1 MRRMSPQARAQ
12 LLREFVRDL
21 PAHAL
26 AFSDRLE
33 TSVHRIQAARREA
46 RLREPVHG
54 VDERWRYERR
64 GHTQGGLSRQQRHL
78 TTDDDA

>member
-33 TSVHRIQAARREA
+33 SSVTRIQRVRREA
-46 RLREPVHG
+46 RLVEPEHG
-54 VDERWRYERR
+54 IDERWRYERR
-64 GHTQGGLSRQQRHL
+64 GYTQGGLGRQQRQL
-78 TTDDDA
+78 VTDDDA